1 MSGSPTPQWS
11 FSQPDQEQVA
21 TFLQQQKEQKFS
33 YKEVNQTYGAPPRG
47 YDYDDNEIQIGEGDD
62 DYTKAREA
70 LLAWRM
76 FPTAWTKISVLDDE
90 PIAQGTTIAMQAR
103 ALGIWWMNACR
114 VAYTIDE
121 HEPVRRFGFAYGTL
135 PAHVEQGEELFSI
148 EQWADGTVWYR
159 IQAFSRPRFWPVRM
173 AQPIARLL
181 QRKFVRDS
189 QAAMVNLMRDA

>member
-1 MSGSPTPQWS
+1 
-11 FSQPDQEQVA
+11 
-21 TFLQQQKEQKFS
+21 
-33 YKEVNQTYGAPPRG
+33 
-47 YDYDDNEIQIGEGDD
+47 
-62 DYTKAREA
+62 
-70 LLAWRM
+70 
-76 FPTAWTKISVLDDE
+76 
-90 PIAQGTTIAMQAR
+90 
-103 ALGIWWMNACR
+103 MNACR